1 MSEINTPSDF
11 FAKSFGVRR
20 PCSRAHMAW
29 LAPEG
34 RSEDELQAILD
45 SKPVAHCAHEIA
57 EVA

>member
-1 MSEINTPSDF
+1 
-11 FAKSFGVRR
+11 
-20 PCSRAHMAW
+20 MAW